1 MIVYSNTQEGSFI
14 FEAASP
20 VSLSTADT
28 SVDNIHGNVF
38 YLNSTEE
45 IQEDSGYSEIGE
57 NVRQNDDNREIENVK
72 QSDGLKVKA
81 PLYDEVKKNKISE
94 SKLPA
99 HKPDGVVYAQLDKS
113 KFKYKS
119 S

>member
-14 FEAASP
+14 FEPASP

-28 SVDNIHGNVF
+28 SLDKIHGNVF

-57 NVRQNDDNREIENVK
+57 NVRQNDYNREIENVK
-72 QSDGLKVKA
+72 QSEDLKVKA
-81 PLYDEVKKNKISE
+81 PLYDE